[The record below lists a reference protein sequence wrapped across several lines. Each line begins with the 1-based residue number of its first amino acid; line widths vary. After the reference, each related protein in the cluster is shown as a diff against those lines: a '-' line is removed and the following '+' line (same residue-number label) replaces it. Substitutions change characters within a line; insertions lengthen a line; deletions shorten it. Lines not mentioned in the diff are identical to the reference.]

1 MGFGGD
7 GQARRVLQ
15 EILALQPGTPPR
27 LMLNSHCPLCE
38 FRQRCQ
44 AEARAKD
51 DLSLSRRLSATE
63 ITNYNKRGIC
73 TVTQLSCTFRPP
85 KRRKTSPHKP
95 PLHQPALQALAL
107 RDQKIYVHGAPQLP
121 VCSTRIYL
129 DLEGD
134 PDRQFIYLLG
144 MLVQAGA
151 VEERYT
157 FWADTPDEEARL
169 YQQFLEI
176 VARYP
181 DSKLYTYGSYEAT
194 FLRRMGQGAVCPT
207 LEGQFLARVV
217 NVLSLIYAHVYFP
230 TYSNSLKDIGKYLG
244 YRWSAAEASGLQR
257 IVWRR
262 RWEATG
268 AAAFKD
274 TLHRGC

>member
-1 MGFGGD
+1 M
-7 GQARRVLQ
+7 RKR
-15 EILALQPGTPPR
+15 
-27 LMLNSHCPLCE
+27 
-38 FRQRCQ
+38 
-44 AEARAKD
+44 
-51 DLSLSRRLSATE
+51 SRK
-63 ITNYNKRGIC
+63 YNKRGIF

-134 PDRQFIYLLG
+134 PDRQFVYLLG
-144 MLVQAGA
+144 MIIQAGA
-151 VEERYT
+151 VQERYT

-194 FLRRMGQGAVCPT
+194 FLRRMGQGAACPT
-207 LEGQFLARVV
+207 LEGQLLARVV

-230 TYSNSLKDIGKYLG
+230 TYSNGLKDIGQYLG
-244 YRWSAAEASGLQR
+244 YRWSAAEDLRAAKYCVAEAVGGHGRSGVQGHAHHLQHGGLSR
-257 IVWRR
+257 PPDRDRVPLYRVLPPARR
-262 RWEATG
+262 E
-268 AAAFKD
+268 
-274 TLHRGC
+274 